1 METELQEFS
10 RRLRALR
17 DGGLNYT
24 LDDLLDAIDH
34 SHGRVTGMTT
44 VIKPGLPSVLE
55 RLQASV
61 NRRARKA
68 A

>member
-1 METELQEFS
+1 MEWFVFQ
-10 RRLRALR
+10 LRALK

-24 LDDLLDAIDH
+24 LDDLLSA
-34 SHGRVTGMTT
+34 M
-44 VIKPGLPSVLE
+44 E
-55 RLQASV
+55 RLPAKSGHSKHATISPEDVIENLQVIV